1 MKQTIGLTESVF
13 LMERA
18 KQRADELML
27 KNNLVEYLARLQDQK
42 FWEWFIISKLQG
54 MVNDGDGEIH

>member
-18 KQRADELML
+18 KQRADELM